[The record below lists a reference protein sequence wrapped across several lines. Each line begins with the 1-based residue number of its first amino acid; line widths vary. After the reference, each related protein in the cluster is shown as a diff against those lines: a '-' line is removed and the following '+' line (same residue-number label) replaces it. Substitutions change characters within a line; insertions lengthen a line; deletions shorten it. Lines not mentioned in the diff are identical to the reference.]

1 MKKIL
6 TKCRS
11 VESALSLM
19 RHPVCIIL
27 DNIRSLHNVGSVFRT
42 ADAACVEKL
51 YLCGITGHPPE
62 PEIAKTALGAQ
73 AAVPWEYH
81 RDALGPARDLRERGY
96 QVLAVEQTDESV
108 CFWDQMYS
116 EKIALIFGYEIEGIS
131 DTVLAECDGAI
142 DIPMFGY
149 KGSLNVSIACGIVL
163 FDILR
168 KRRPGCSRFRS

>member
-6 TKCRS
+6 TKCQS
-11 VESALSLM
+11 VESALSVT
-19 RHPVCIIL
+19 RHSVCIVL

-81 RDALGPARDLRERGY
+81 REALVPIRELKSRGY

-108 CFWDQMYS
+108 CFWDREYP
-116 EKIALIFGYEIEGIS
+116 EKTAFIFGYEIEGIS

-163 FDILR
+163 FDALR
-168 KRRPGCSRFRS
+168 KLRPGRC

>member
-6 TKCRS
+6 AKCHS
-11 VESALSLM
+11 VESVLSVP
-19 RHPVCIIL
+19 RHSVCVIL

-51 YLCGITGHPPE
+51 FLCGITGHPPE

-73 AAVPWEYH
+73 AAVPWVYCREAIEPI
-81 RDALGPARDLRERGY
+81 RVLRSQGY
-96 QVLAVEQTDESV
+96 QILAVEQTDESV
-108 CFWDQMYS
+108 CFWDQMYP
-116 EKIALIFGYEIEGIS
+116 EKVAFIFGYEIEGIS
-131 DTVLAECDGAI
+131 DTVLCECDGAI

-163 FDILR
+163 FDVLR
-168 KRRPGCSRFRS
+168 KRRPAFR